1 MCGRGGSGLHRR
13 LIMKKILFVS
23 AIALAVGFGVITIS
37 AGLRNNWAVASLA
50 PCPTQENSDAVVA
63 DAESSELNI
72 DGATIIHLEGI
83 DGGAGMDIIY
93 W

>member
-1 MCGRGGSGLHRR
+1 
-13 LIMKKILFVS
+13 MKKILFVS

-63 DAESSELNI
+63 DAGSSELNI